1 MIQLQKVSKIYEM
14 GNDKVYALDH
24 ASMEIQ
30 RGEFVSIV
38 GPSGSGKSTLMNII
52 GCLDVADEGN
62 YILDGISVE
71 HYSER
76 ELAKIRNRKIGFIF
90 QNFNLLPRL
99 TAEENVEL
107 PLIYQGLSAQERKHR
122 VCKALEQVELSGRR
136 RHLPAQ
142 LSGGQQQRVA
152 IARALVTMP
161 SLFLADEPTGNLD
174 TRTGQE
180 IMGLFHELHAAGN
193 TIVLITH
200 DNQVAGEA
208 ERKVHIRDG
217 KVTEVEKDRMSVYNG
232 QEKEGKDGNSD
243 RKDGVERS
251 LRQ

>member
-180 IMGLFHELHAAGN
+180 IMGLFHELHVAGN